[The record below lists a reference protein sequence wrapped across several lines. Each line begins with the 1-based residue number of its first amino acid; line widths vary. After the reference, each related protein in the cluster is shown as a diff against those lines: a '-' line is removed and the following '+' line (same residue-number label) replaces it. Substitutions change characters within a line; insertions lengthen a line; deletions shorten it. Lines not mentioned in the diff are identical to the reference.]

1 MVFFCIEACLLE
13 IKNVKLDRL
22 GQIGDFSTATR
33 SKTAMQQV
41 DGFFGV
47 FYGFE
52 FKFGKD
58 SILLCECNRFY
69 NAFIVI
75 KTLCPKRSYPKV
87 VEVGMHVGQPRR
99 STGFSSS
106 RAVGAAQHLLGIIG
120 HDFLSQNFL

>member
-1 MVFFCIEACLLE
+1 MSSLIGWGRSVISLRQRGPKLQCNKLMV
-13 IKNVKLDRL
+13 
-22 GQIGDFSTATR
+22 
-33 SKTAMQQV
+33 
-41 DGFFGV
+41 FFGV